1 MLSIGK
7 YTLQTWGQAQTDR
20 YIIELKVCCRL
31 IASNPLIGRSC
42 DQVKLGLRRME
53 KGKHVLFYRQ
63 EPGGIR
69 VVRILHQRM
78 LPGRHAMD

>member
-7 YTLQTWGQAQTDR
+7 YTLQTWGQAQADR
-20 YIIELKVCCRL
+20 YISELKACCRHL
-31 IASNPLIGRSC
+31 ASNPLIGRSC
-42 DQVKLGLRRME
+42 DEVKPGLRRME
-53 KGKHVLFYRQ
+53 KGKHVLFYRL
-63 EPGGIR
+63 EPGGVR